1 MGAERVDYCSDGE
14 FEQAQQEEERQEYQ
28 RQEEIEA
35 EERAE
40 EEHYQQLEET
50 KRKNA
55 QLDALVREWED
66 MDNAPKDQP
75 LILKDD
81 NGFIYVGEYN
91 HNYGYFGQYT
101 DEGVVEHQHAMKWKP
116 LPTT

>member
-1 MGAERVDYCSDGE
+1 MITVESLNLTDQDAKDLMISLN
-14 FEQAQQEEERQEYQ
+14 
-28 RQEEIEA
+28 
-35 EERAE
+35 
-40 EEHYQQLEET
+40 EHHET
-50 KRKNA
+50 KRKNGQVEA
-55 QLDALVREWED
+55 NVREWED

>member
-1 MGAERVDYCSDGE
+1 MKR
-14 FEQAQQEEERQEYQ
+14 EELKDKFC
-28 RQEEIEA
+28 
-35 EERAE
+35 ERAGLTKFDIDKLD
-40 EEHYQQLEET
+40 YYT
-50 KRKNA
+50 KRYIHYLENTVLDQA
-55 QLDALVREWED
+55 NPLDAVVREWED

-116 LPTT
+116 LPTA

>member
-1 MGAERVDYCSDGE
+1 MEHDDKITTECTNCGRTLVPHYFCNNCERP
-14 FEQAQQEEERQEYQ
+14 
-28 RQEEIEA
+28 
-35 EERAE
+35 
-40 EEHYQQLEET
+40 ET
-50 KRKNA
+50 KRKNGQVEA
-55 QLDALVREWED
+55 NVREWED